1 MCEQGFTLVLSL
13 PLVVITL
20 HLVFKPA
27 ATLVTLVVELY
38 VNKALL

>member
-1 MCEQGFTLVLSL
+1 MSL
-13 PLVVITL
+13 PLVMITI

-27 ATLVTLVVELY
+27 ATLVTRVLELC